1 MRKSKLKTAL
11 SNYVKRGYHVGL
23 FLPLT
28 AQYSE
33 TLSEIKPSSLA
44 ADFNFIASKDKGL
57 TFVKI
62 LTNDSNNSEYYK
74 NLKEKHMLPDNCG
87 FEEFIFLKNRKI
99 KILKYE

>member
-1 MRKSKLKTAL
+1 MRKSKLKTVL
-11 SNYVKRGYHVGL
+11 NNYVKRGYHVGL

-62 LTNDSNNSEYYK
+62 LTNDIRDDEYYQQ
-74 NLKEKHMLPDNCG
+74 LREKHMLPDDCK
-87 FEEFIFLKNRKI
+87 FEEFVFLKNNKI
-99 KILKYE
+99 KIFKYK